1 MSESYSVCQ
10 LWPTHVGKT
19 PRKTFHSHPPFYS
32 IHGVKIALCAW
43 SPTRRASEPC
53 SGAAPASGASQVL
66 TWRQYWER
74 GTGNREEVK
83 GGAERLSSSHVL
95 GVRRRR
101 QRTAQHAGFA
111 CTLWPPRAGRQR
123 PQPRRRGR
131 FTLTSFHGIPYL
143 VHDSRSRPTAAGSRG
158 PTHTHLRE
166 QNHLPQGFWQTGFT
180 HRGGFSV

>member
-1 MSESYSVCQ
+1 M
-10 LWPTHVGKT
+10 
-19 PRKTFHSHPPFYS
+19 
-32 IHGVKIALCAW
+32 KIALCAW

-143 VHDSRSRPTAAGSRG
+143 VHDSRSRPTATGSRR
-158 PTHTHLRE
+158 PTHTRLRE
-166 QNHLPQGFWQTGFT
+166 QNHLRRDSGRRADAHTPQGAGSPSAGIRADGFT